1 MTKKQI
7 LQAALDYFNVA
18 TFPAWAGESCR
29 CCPKAPKYEGI
40 VNPFS
45 GK

>member
-7 LQAALDYFNVA
+7 LQATLDYFNVA

-29 CCPKAPKYEGI
+29 CCPKARDG
-40 VNPFS
+40 
-45 GK
+45 GC